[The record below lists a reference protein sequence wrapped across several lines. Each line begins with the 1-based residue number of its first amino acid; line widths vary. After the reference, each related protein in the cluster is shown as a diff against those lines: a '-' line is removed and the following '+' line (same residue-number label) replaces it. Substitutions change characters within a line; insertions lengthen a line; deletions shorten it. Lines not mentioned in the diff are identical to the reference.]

1 MISTFNKDYLTSI
14 LETTKRIEINTII
27 NDIKCTKE
35 YPFKMVKTHTC
46 VNNCTIVERQK
57 GLCIINYELKD
68 NEDNKEIE
76 EKAIQDVK
84 EEMKNLNISEVD
96 KGDIIIK
103 QKSSTITIS
112 TSDNQK
118 NGKSPNTTNIDL
130 GQCEDK
136 IKEAYNIPKN
146 KSLFILKLEVKQEG
160 LQIPK
165 IDYEVY

>member
-1 MISTFNKDYLTSI
+1 MLIPLKKFCIDDCKNDDIYIYEFNNICYKDSTTTVPEITEVTEINIFNKDYLTSI
-14 LETTKRIEINTII
+14 LETTKRIETNTII

-76 EKAIQDVK
+76 EKVIQDVK

-96 KGDIIIK
+96 KGDIII
-103 QKSSTITIS
+103 TIY
-112 TSDNQK
+112 K
-118 NGKSPNTTNIDL
+118 
-130 GQCEDK
+130 
-136 IKEAYNIPKN
+136 
-146 KSLFILKLEVKQEG
+146 
-160 LQIPK
+160 
-165 IDYEVY
+165 